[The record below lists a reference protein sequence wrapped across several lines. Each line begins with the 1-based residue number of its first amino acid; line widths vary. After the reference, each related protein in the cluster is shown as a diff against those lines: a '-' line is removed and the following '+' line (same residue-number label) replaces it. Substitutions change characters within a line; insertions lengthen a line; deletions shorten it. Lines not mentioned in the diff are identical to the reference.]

1 MLKLFFKFYLL
12 IISGFIIAQMILSIL
27 LGSIIEEQI
36 EYDITRMSQG
46 LNNLIKEKYQSIEK
60 EKWSELTDALTHNF
74 GYPIVLKSIKNLDI
88 NEVRAKKLMKNG
100 IVIIIDLPVAG
111 NVPVEILL
119 LLDKD
124 YVLSQ
129 QISSSKHENPVLTLL
144 PILVWLISVGF
155 FVFIVTFP
163 LYQRLQKISKTAA
176 IVAGG
181 NFEVSFEEFKNK
193 ETYELSLSFTNLVN
207 RINSLLETQRLLL
220 RLIAHEFRVPISR
233 IFFEM
238 EKISGKNNKEIIENI
253 DMNLNELN
261 DMLSELVKFVKINDR
276 IEKAF
281 ITQTINLNETVD
293 STCKEF
299 LRFNDKIYFSVK
311 FERANGYYHTSRIM
325 EYCIRNLISNAFRF
339 CQSRVDVC
347 FSEIEDYF
355 LITISDDSFIS
366 NFEEIKTFSLPFVR
380 DSKKGGLGLGLSIVS
395 TIVSR
400 LDGSITF
407 ERSNFGGLAV
417 EIKLPIDVVN
427 FKNFNDI

>member
-12 IISGFIIAQMILSIL
+12 IISGFIIAQMVLSIL

-119 LLDKD
+119 LLDKE

-253 DMNLNELN
+253 DINLNELN
-261 DMLSELVKFVKINDR
+261 DMLSELVKFVKIN
-276 IEKAF
+276 
-281 ITQTINLNETVD
+281 
-293 STCKEF
+293 
-299 LRFNDKIYFSVK
+299 
-311 FERANGYYHTSRIM
+311 
-325 EYCIRNLISNAFRF
+325 
-339 CQSRVDVC
+339 
-347 FSEIEDYF
+347 
-355 LITISDDSFIS
+355 
-366 NFEEIKTFSLPFVR
+366 
-380 DSKKGGLGLGLSIVS
+380 
-395 TIVSR
+395 
-400 LDGSITF
+400 
-407 ERSNFGGLAV
+407 
-417 EIKLPIDVVN
+417 
-427 FKNFNDI
+427 